1 MKYTTIISGALALAI
16 ALPALA
22 TENDD
27 LLNTVSASPTNVS
40 VDDDYVIDDSIEL
53 TLEEEIEKMTGPGAG
68 SAHKSEVAK
77 AVADLLDTA
86 ELDRGIG
93 DQVRM
98 LAKEQQSIHD
108 EVADELEHLERR
120 GEWETFFWGPD
131 YDSIG
136 KVRSALVSSE
146 NGLDV
151 LRKAREKAHSSLQD
165 DIDKQVE
172 VLEHEIE
179 HAREFVDAHE
189 DVFSLFGWFAKWF

>member
-1 MKYTTIISGALALAI
+1 MKYTTFVCGALALAL

-22 TENDD
+22 AENDD
-27 LLNTVSASPTNVS
+27 LLNTVSASPTSVS
-40 VDDDYVIDDSIEL
+40 VDDDYVIDDSIEM

-98 LAKEQQSIHD
+98 LAKEQQALHD
-108 EVADELEHLERR
+108 DVGEMMEQLEKR

-136 KVRSALVSSE
+136 KVRSALVTSE

-151 LRKAREKAHSSLQD
+151 LRKARDKAHSSLQD
-165 DIDKQVE
+165 DIDKQVA
-172 VLEHEIE
+172 VLESEVE
-179 HAREFVDAHE
+179 HARMFVDAHE